1 MVSLKT
7 LKTGKGI
14 AVSTPD
20 QTTIK
25 ADLMKAQMVVVIAC
39 GESSKRWKSHEE
51 EVSAWENRLFR
62 VRLVEK
68 FTKNEEAKK
77 DLKIL
82 IEQANTYHKRY
93 KNLYNSEVDFYH
105 SLQKQL
111 LAIESA
117 VSKFTLMEARM
128 ELSEDLRR
136 ISGEADNIRDF
147 NSNNEDAEVFRNI
160 EKVIQTAL
168 ALVEVKEQKG
178 ISQ

>member
-7 LKTGKGI
+7 IKTGKSV
-14 AVSTPD
+14 AVQTPD
-20 QTTIK
+20 QRSIK
-25 ADLMKAQMVVVIAC
+25 ADLLNAKRVVGAAC
-39 GESSKRWKSHEE
+39 VESTKRWQSHES

-62 VRLVEK
+62 VRLVAK

-77 DLKIL
+77 DLQIL
-82 IEQANTYHKRY
+82 IDQANTYHKRY
-93 KNLYNSEVDFYH
+93 KSLYAAEVDFYH

-111 LAIESA
+111 QAIDSA
-117 VSKFTLMEARM
+117 VNKFTLMEARM

-136 ISGEADNIRDF
+136 IAGQADNIQDF
-147 NSNNEDAEVFRNI
+147 NSNEDAEVFRNI

-178 ISQ
+178 IGQ

>member
-14 AVSTPD
+14 AVSAPD
-20 QTTIK
+20 QGSIK
-25 ADLMKAQMVVVIAC
+25 ADLMKAQRVVASAC
-39 GESSKRWKSHEE
+39 RESSKRWQAHES

-62 VRLVEK
+62 VRLVTK

-77 DLKIL
+77 DLQIL

-93 KNLYNSEVDFYH
+93 KSLYTAEVDFYQ

-136 ISGEADNIRDF
+136 ISGQADNIRDF
-147 NSNNEDAEVFRNI
+147 SSNNEDAEVFRNI

-178 ISQ
+178 IEQ